1 MKNRSNEI
9 RTNEIRIRREPSV
22 PGISFTAII
31 NNNQC
36 QRPVVR
42 LVDGSSSGEM
52 HQLSKEV
59 AQAAAAAPSPP
70 SLTPP
75 LPSLRLLPPLERS
88 EASVASVF

>member
-1 MKNRSNEI
+1 MDLFNYKF
-9 RTNEIRIRREPSV
+9 
-22 PGISFTAII
+22 PGIFFTPII

-59 AQAAAAAPSPP
+59 AQAAAAAV
-70 SLTPP
+70 TTVTDAA
-75 LPSLRLLPPLERS
+75 
-88 EASVASVF
+88 ASAVATSSAAA

>member
-1 MKNRSNEI
+1 MDHFFGEI
-9 RTNEIRIRREPSV
+9 DSFERMYQIFLGMDPFNYKF
-22 PGISFTAII
+22 PGIFFTPII

-59 AQAAAAAPSPP
+59 AQAAAAAVTTVTDAAATS
-70 SLTPP
+70 S
-75 LPSLRLLPPLERS
+75 
-88 EASVASVF
+88 AAA